1 VTEKKIIK
9 KLVQKTENKKSEKL
23 RNITDYH
30 LSVK

>member
-30 LSVK
+30 HSVK